1 MSTYGSN
8 SGPDDA
14 QVDESPAPKPQIDAT
29 SQIDVDA
36 ALAANPMLT
45 AIRGTPE
52 HFDLGWSA
60 AAGVGET
67 FTGVRHLIVCG
78 MGGSA
83 FPADLLALEL
93 APRGVRLTVSRDYR
107 VELGGAADAEIA
119 DDALVVASSFS
130 GNTEETL
137 AAYAD
142 AGRRG
147 ARRVVLTGGGRLAD
161 RAAADGVP
169 IIRLRKPFADFQPRA
184 ASAMFVGALGRLAA
198 DLGLVDH
205 DVLSAAFDDA
215 AAHLRGR
222 DVDAD
227 ARTLAEALD
236 GTIPLVLASA
246 PHAATARAI
255 RIKLNENAKMAA
267 LAGVLPEFNHN
278 AMVGFTR
285 PGPLA
290 VVLLR
295 DPHLAPRARHRVETT
310 AAVLAERKVPVHV
323 IDLPDAAPLTQAFEA
338 LYLFDLV
345 TCRLALRAGLD
356 PNPVELIEGFKARLG
371 STPTTAD

>member
-1 MSTYGSN
+1 MSIMSTYGSN

-14 QVDESPAPKPQIDAT
+14 QVDQSPALKP
-29 SQIDVDA
+29 QIDVDA

-45 AIRGTPE
+45 AILGTPE
-52 HFDLGWSA
+52 HFRLGWSA
-60 AAGVGET
+60 AADVGAM

-83 FPADLLALEL
+83 FPADLLALAL
-93 APRGVRLTVSRDYR
+93 APRGVRLTVSRDYQ
-107 VELGGAADAEIA
+107 VDLGGDLDAPIPA
-119 DDALVVASSFS
+119 GALVVASSFS

-147 ARRVVLTGGGRLAD
+147 ARRVVLTGGGRLAE
-161 RAAADGVP
+161 RAAADDVP

-184 ASAMFVGALGRLAA
+184 ASAMFVGALGRLVA

-205 DVLSAAFDDA
+205 GALSEAFDDT
-215 AAHLRGR
+215 AAHLRKR

-227 ARTLAEALD
+227 ARALADALD
-236 GTIPLVLASA
+236 GTIPVILAAA

-267 LAGVLPEFNHN
+267 TVGVLPEFNHN

-285 PGPLA
+285 SGPLA

-295 DPHLAPRARHRVETT
+295 DPHLAPRARHRAETT

-323 IDLPDAAPLTQAFEA
+323 IDLPDAAPLTQAFDA

-371 STPTTAD
+371 STPTTAG